1 MIKSF
6 AIALFVSTVIPVSG
20 QGITYTV
27 RPDAARMLWK
37 GKQVTG
43 EHSGTIQVKNGTI
56 GWGDHGLTAAMVEI
70 DMTSITDTDMEREWA
85 ADLEGH
91 LRSPDFFNTAAY
103 KTATF
108 KTTQVAPIDSAAIGT
123 PNYRV
128 TGDLTIK
135 GITHPVT
142 FDVLAWKDKKAVRA
156 AGTLLFDRTWFDI
169 KFRSGKFYDAL
180 GDRMIKDMVELTFDI
195 TGK

>member
-1 MIKSF
+1 MIKIL
-6 AIALFVSTVIPVSG
+6 AIALFASTAAPVLA
-20 QGITYTV
+20 QATFTV
-27 RPDAARMLWK
+27 HPTDARILWK

-43 EHSGTIQVKNGTI
+43 EHSGTVQLHSGSIT
-56 GWGDHGLTAAMVEI
+56 WGDQGLIDAEI
-70 DMTSITDTDMEREWA
+70 QMDMTTITDTDMERQWA

-91 LRSPDFFNTAAY
+91 LRSPDFFNTAAF

-108 KTTQVAPIDSAAIGT
+108 KATKVMPIDSAEVGK

-142 FDVLAWKDKKAVRA
+142 FDVLAWKNKKIVRA
-156 AGTLLFDRTWFDI
+156 AGTLRFDRTLYDI
-169 KFRSGKFYDAL
+169 KYRSGQFFSSL
-180 GDRMIKDMVELTFDI
+180 GDRMIDDTVELTFDI
-195 TGK
+195 SGK